1 MYTLYE
7 YPPSGNSYKVHLLLH
22 ELELEHQA
30 VSVDILKG
38 ESRTPEFLK
47 KNPNGRIPVL
57 ELECGRTLAES
68 NAIMWYLADGTA
80 LLPEDSWDRAK
91 VLEWLSFEQYN
102 LEPNIAVARLWL
114 FSLGKT
120 EAELG
125 EKLSEKK
132 EKGLEALNV
141 LEGGLQGRDY
151 LVGERFS
158 IADIGLYG
166 YTHVAEEGG
175 FSLSDFPNI
184 RSWFKRIAARPKY
197 LAMEQTLL

>member
-7 YPPSGNSYKVHLLLH
+7 YPPSGNSYKIRLLLH

-30 VSVDILKG
+30 ISVDILKR

-47 KNPNGRIPVL
+47 MNPNGRIPVL
-57 ELECGRTLAES
+57 ELDCGRTLAES
-68 NAIMWYLADGTA
+68 NAIMWYLADGTE
-80 LLPEDSWDRAK
+80 LLPKGPWDRAK

-102 LEPNIAVARLWL
+102 LEPNIAVARFWL
-114 FSLGKT
+114 FSLRKT

-132 EKGLEALNV
+132 GKGLEALNV
-141 LEGGLQGRDY
+141 LEGGLRGRDY

-166 YTHVAEEGG
+166 YTHVAGEGG
-175 FSLSDFPNI
+175 FGLDDFPNI
-184 RSWFKRIAARPKY
+184 QAWIKRIEARSNY
-197 LAMEQTLL
+197 IAMEKS